1 MSKKKNFDVFSVLF
15 VLLCELPCFL
25 REMTMSRSKNSQL
38 NDNNKARW
46 WKASIS
52 FSFMKNRLL
61 LVPME
66 VIVSSEDQCLV
77 ATVQKKWRIH
87 HPLRGR
93 PHSWLTRVWWRK
105 MMSLA
110 RTFLKVWRL
119 RSAVNIDIYG
129 SLGMKQKGEI
139 ESSWHNLE
147 ISYKGPSCGKIHSCS
162 LVKKKLIPFFTRAS
176 LAINHLAY
184 KSYY

>member
-1 MSKKKNFDVFSVLF
+1 MMRVTWLVKKSLTSSVFYLYFLVSYCV
-15 VLLCELPCFL
+15 FL
-25 REMTMSRSKNSQL
+25 REMTMSKSKNSQL
-38 NDNNKARW
+38 KDTNIARW

-77 ATVQKKWRIH
+77 ETVQKKWRIHH

-105 MMSLA
+105 MMSPA
-110 RTFLKVWRL
+110 KTFLKVWRL
-119 RSAVNIDIYG
+119 RSAVSNDIYG
-129 SLGMKQKGEI
+129 SHGMKQKGEI
-139 ESSWHNLE
+139 ESSWHILNL
-147 ISYKGPSCGKIHSCS
+147 
-162 LVKKKLIPFFTRAS
+162 L
-176 LAINHLAY
+176 
-184 KSYY
+184 

>member
-38 NDNNKARW
+38 KDNNKARW

-119 RSAVNIDIYG
+119 RSAVNIDIYD

-147 ISYKGPSCGKIHSCS
+147 ISYKGPSCGKIHLPLPLLRKINS
-162 LVKKKLIPFFTRAS
+162 FFYEGFAS
-176 LAINHLAY
+176 Y
-184 KSYY
+184 KSSSL